1 VVDGEEAALDAVR
14 TAIKSPGIGLDHP
27 LLEAAR
33 GKGILVIDE
42 LELGWRLSTSPV
54 VAVTGTNGK
63 STTVAL
69 VEAAL
74 RAGGRRPTVAGNVEA
89 DQGVPLSAV
98 PPDHDGWVV
107 AEVSSYQAEGS
118 PEFLP
123 SAAVLTNL
131 TEDHLRRHGSMAEYA
146 AAKRRVFVR
155 GDRSVE
161 LAVLNADDAFGAS
174 LAAEVSERGGRVL
187 TYGFNGARDYRLSSL
202 RSTLREGLVGVD
214 TPSGQVRIETGLPGP
229 HNAANVAAALAL
241 ADGLGLAREPTLAAL
256 AAAPPVPGRFEPI
269 ELSRPF
275 DVIVD
280 FAHSPDGVRQVLRT
294 ARELVAERKGRV
306 IVVTASVARTHR
318 ATSEALGREL
328 RDGSDHL
335 ILTAMSSGSAPRMVA
350 LEGVLAGARES
361 DSEGLKVILD
371 RRAAIARAL
380 DMAGPG
386 DLVAILGRGS
396 DTRVAFD
403 RRGGSGSFDDRQVV
417 RELLA

>member
-1 VVDGEEAALDAVR
+1 MVDGEEAALDAVR

-131 TEDHLRRHGSMAEYA
+131 TEDHLRRHGSMTEYA

-174 LAAEVSERGGRVL
+174 LAVEVSERGGRVL

-202 RSTLREGLVGVD
+202 RSTLLEGLVGVD

-256 AAAPPVPGRFEPI
+256 ASAPPVPGRFEPI

-294 ARELVAERKGRV
+294 ARELVAERR
-306 IVVTASVARTHR
+306 
-318 ATSEALGREL
+318 
-328 RDGSDHL
+328 
-335 ILTAMSSGSAPRMVA
+335 
-350 LEGVLAGARES
+350 GA
-361 DSEGLKVILD
+361 
-371 RRAAIARAL
+371 
-380 DMAGPG
+380 
-386 DLVAILGRGS
+386 
-396 DTRVAFD
+396 
-403 RRGGSGSFDDRQVV
+403 
-417 RELLA
+417 